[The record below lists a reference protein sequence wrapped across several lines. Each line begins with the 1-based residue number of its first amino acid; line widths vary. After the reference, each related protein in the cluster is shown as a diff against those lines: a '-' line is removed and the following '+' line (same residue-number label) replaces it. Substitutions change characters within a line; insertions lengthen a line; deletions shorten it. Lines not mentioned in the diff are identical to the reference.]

1 MNNKDF
7 TIEEIERSLYMK
19 YILRIEQ
26 EYKRR
31 SDLRNILGDLI
42 KEAIAKSIQSQ
53 KQKIIEEI
61 LRLLKLKIVCRTRG
75 LTLDIH
81 NQESKDFY
89 IGARKELEEF
99 YRHIADLDLKYLIAD
114 IECAKK
120 YLDTE
125 EIKEF
130 EELLKSLGE
139 K

>member
-1 MNNKDF
+1 MTTKDKIIDVETIDYVLNNMEYDWSE
-7 TIEEIERSLYMK
+7 IEEEL
-19 YILRIEQ
+19 
-26 EYKRR
+26 
-31 SDLRNILGDLI
+31 
-42 KEAIAKSIQSQ
+42 KEAIGLTSKFQN
-53 KQKIIEEI
+53 QKIIEEI

-130 EELLKSLGE
+130 EELLKTLGE
-139 K
+139 KDVRTKN